1 MPFYFKIEH
10 SEKTKTR
17 TSVLDPRELEGRPCR
32 NQRNTSAQPTTLQ
45 QKINA
50 AKLKFDALLIQ
61 EGIIN
66 ERNEG
71 NQIREKNQATID
83 MLKSEYGLYHF

>member
-1 MPFYFKIEH
+1 MYRLSRFFRNILSGRNNIVPF
-10 SEKTKTR
+10 
-17 TSVLDPRELEGRPCR
+17 P
-32 NQRNTSAQPTTLQ
+32 QPTTLQ
-45 QKINA
+45 QEINA

-71 NQIREKNQATID
+71 DQIREKNQATID